1 MSAQSPTA
9 LEVARVLTDALPYIQ
24 RFVGKIMVIKYGG
37 NAMFDAAL
45 QSSFARDVFLMKL
58 VGMHPVVV
66 HGGGPQIGVFLER
79 LGKKST
85 FIGGMRVTDE
95 ETMDIVQMVL
105 GGLINKEI
113 VSLINRH
120 GGRAVGLTGKDGDLI
135 RARKLYLSGVGESKE
150 PVDLGQVGEIEKIHT
165 EIIERLVEDNF
176 IPVIAP
182 IGAGVDGRS
191 YNINADLV
199 ASGLAVA
206 LRAEKLILL
215 TNTSGLLD
223 AGGELLP
230 ELDAK
235 GVRALTEEG
244 TISGGMLPKTQCAL
258 DAVNGGVGATTI
270 VDGRVEHAVLLEVFT
285 SIGIGT
291 MIHAGYPR

>member
-1 MSAQSPTA
+1 
-9 LEVARVLTDALPYIQ
+9 
-24 RFVGKIMVIKYGG
+24 
-37 NAMFDAAL
+37 
-45 QSSFARDVFLMKL
+45 
-58 VGMHPVVV
+58 
-66 HGGGPQIGVFLER
+66 
-79 LGKKST
+79 
-85 FIGGMRVTDE
+85 
-95 ETMDIVQMVL
+95 MDIVQMVL